1 MTAYNNISGSTG
13 DDPGSSDNGPVSRG
27 IRDQVIK
34 PMDEAELI
42 SAIDDSDN
50 RSYGSNLSN
59 LTAALAA
66 ERALN
71 IDLYLGKNVD
81 PAPEG
86 QSNVIDRTVF
96 ETVQWILP
104 SLCRIFANG
113 DDVVTLSPLGPQDV
127 DQAKQET
134 AYLNWLVTVK
144 HSWFDLF
151 LEWAT
156 DALLTKNA
164 YFLVYQDNAQKVEIE
179 KYAAQTRMGVAFLTQ
194 DKDVEVID
202 IKSYAAPDLPPE
214 PIVGPDGQP
223 TVDANGQPMTQPAQ
237 LYDLQIRRRQ
247 IDPEVCIRVLP
258 PERVKVDQRAFNW
271 RLDDRCNYFEY
282 WEETTLTELRE
293 QGFDVPTDI
302 GDDPELYTQEDIARD
317 QYGERRLERYKPSD
331 PSMRRVKARMIWIR
345 VDYNG
350 DGKAELL
357 QILRVGRRI
366 LYSEEV
372 SRIPVASGVACPL
385 PHRHIGISI
394 ADMVSDIQRIKTAI
408 LRQGLDNLY
417 ISNNPQKILNEQ
429 FVNIDDALISRP
441 GGVVRATDINQIRY
455 EEMPFVFPQA
465 IQGLEYMDTVRQN
478 RTGVNNNF
486 SGIGTQDISNLQ
498 PGTVSQLS
506 GLAAQRVEQIARILA
521 FAIEDLFSIVHELAL
536 KLGHKRQV
544 LQLNGAWAEVDPGS
558 WRKRTDFKTCVAF
571 SAGNKDS
578 QVARL
583 MAIADRQKEALTLG
597 IPVCSPENYYNTLS
611 ELTKAADFAAPERF
625 WTDPKTIPPAPP
637 KPDPKIV
644 VAEMQNASHEKQKAA
659 DLMQQEV
666 ESQRK
671 AAMEKYAIDSN
682 VGVTLIK
689 GEQLAEHARTMEAL
703 KANHSAIVET
713 LKGQVNQA
721 EGAAGSV
728 SGALSQAH
736 GAIKAHTGAMTD
748 AMQQISGVSTTINK
762 AVVLATGKRVV
773 RKHPKTGKPLG
784 IDIQDHTGKIVHS
797 QNFIHDANG
806 RISGVE

>member
-1 MTAYNNISGSTG
+1 MERAKE
-13 DDPGSSDNGPVSRG
+13 RE
-27 IRDQVIK
+27 RQ
-34 PMDEAELI
+34 PMQEAELI
-42 SAIDDSDN
+42 AAIDDADN

-59 LTAALAA
+59 LTAALSA

-127 DQAKQET
+127 DQAKQES

-179 KYAAQTRMGVAFLTQ
+179 NYKAQTRQGVAFLTM

-202 IKSYAAPDLPPE
+202 IQPYAAPDLQPE

-237 LYDLQIRRRQ
+237 LYDIQLRRRQ
-247 IDPEVCIRVLP
+247 IDAEVCIRVLP
-258 PERVKVDQRAFNW
+258 PERVKIDQRAFSW
-271 RLDDRCNYFEY
+271 KIDDRCNYFEY
-282 WEETTLTELRE
+282 WEETTLSELRE
-293 QGFDVPTDI
+293 QGFDIPTDI
-302 GDDPELYTQEDIARD
+302 ADDPEIYTQEDYARD
-317 QYGERRLERYKPSD
+317 QYGERRLDRYKPSD

-345 VDYNG
+345 TDYNG
-350 DGKAELL
+350 DGKSELL
-357 QILRVGRRI
+357 QVLRVGRRL
-366 LYSEEV
+366 LYTEEV
-372 SRIPVASGVACPL
+372 SRIPVASGVACPV

-417 ISNNPQKILNEQ
+417 ISNNPQKVLNEQ

-441 GGVVRATDINQIRY
+441 GGVIRATDINQIRY

-465 IQGLEYMDTVRQN
+465 VEGLKYMDEVRQN

-521 FAIEDLFSIVHELAL
+521 FAIEDLFSIVHEQTL

-544 LQLNGAWAEVDPGS
+544 VQLNGQWAEVDPGA
-558 WRKRTDFKTCVAF
+558 WRRRTDFKVCVAF

-583 MAIADRQKEALTLG
+583 MAIANQQKEALTLG
-597 IPVCSPENYYNTLS
+597 IPVCNAENYYNTLA

-625 WTDPKTIPPAPP
+625 WTDPKSMPPQPP

-682 VGVTLIK
+682 VGVNLIK
-689 GEQLAEHARTMEAL
+689 EQHSAEHALAMQNL
-703 KANHSAIVET
+703 KTQHTAIIDS
-713 LKGQVNQA
+713 LKGQMSQA
-721 EGAAGSV
+721 EGAAGSI
-728 SGALSQAH
+728 SGAVQAAH
-736 GAIKAHTGAMTD
+736 GAITAHTGKVTE
-748 AMQQISGVSTTINK
+748 AMQQMGTIGSAINK
-762 AVVLATGKRVV
+762 AVVIATGKRVV
-773 RKHPKTGKPLG
+773 RKHPKTGIPQG
-784 IDIQDHTGKIVHS
+784 IDIIGHDGKVAHS
-797 QNFIHDANG
+797 QNFTHDANG